1 MKVLENTIISLDPE
15 EYKQLYSFIKHKPSK
30 RKRKDLLLLELIHK
44 NGESS
49 DERLEQI
56 LELKAKSNAYHA
68 LRKRLLKLIMHFIY
82 LKRVDMDSTA
92 SAEVMH
98 LMSFADFQFER
109 NNTEQAQRT
118 LAKAELLAKEN
129 DLFSLL
135 THIFEKQLEHQTF
148 NTQELELFAE
158 KKDSFTSLKDEQDRA
173 SLAFIYL
180 KCQIEESRK
189 NKRLVPFQLLLDH
202 TLRKYN
208 LENAVIQRPKM
219 LYQVIESVRSNLLSK
234 KEFYEFEKYLSSI
247 TVEYFSIINFNKKD
261 HIYFLKITYIT
272 AHTMYRNRKF
282 KEGLL
287 FSKKLNDGIERYE
300 KQYYRTF
307 FAKHKLLH
315 AALLF
320 YTNNPNEAITLL
332 KDCKENHWE
341 LFSLKEQNYLTLNL
355 SFYYYAN
362 QNLEEALAIS
372 QELHHTDSWYEKKI
386 SGEWALKR
394 SIMEALI
401 QIDFGNEEIGLTKI
415 NSIIQRH
422 KSLFKVDVYKRVGYF
437 LKFIRRILMDPDFI
451 NSTEFDQ
458 LIQNNLMTLPEEKED
473 LQAMSFYVW
482 LKARKTKTSY
492 YQALLQTTNREEL
505 SHY

>member
-1 MKVLENTIISLDPE
+1 MKVLENTVISLDPE
-15 EYKQLYSFIKHKPSK
+15 EYKQLYNFIKHKPSK
-30 RKRKDLLLLELIHK
+30 RKRKDLLLLDMINK
-44 NGESS
+44 NGELKDDQIES
-49 DERLEQI
+49 I
-56 LELKAKSNAYHA
+56 LELTAKSNAYHA

-82 LKRVDMDSTA
+82 VRRVESDSTA
-92 SAEVMH
+92 TAEVMH
-98 LMSFADFQFER
+98 LLSFADFQFER
-109 NNTEQAQRT
+109 KNPEQAQRT
-118 LAKAELLAKEN
+118 LAKAETIAQEN
-129 DLFSLL
+129 ELFGLL
-135 THIFEKQLEHQTF
+135 THIFEKQLEYQSF
-148 NTQELELFAE
+148 NTQELDEFAN
-158 KKDSFTSLKDEQDRA
+158 KKESISNLKDEQDRA
-173 SLAFIYL
+173 SLAFLYL
-180 KCQIEESRK
+180 KCQIEDARK

-234 KEFYEFEKYLSSI
+234 KEFYEFEKYLTSI
-247 TVEYFSIINFNKKD
+247 TNEYFSIINFTKKD

-282 KEGLL
+282 KEGLE
-287 FSKKLNDGIERYE
+287 FSEKLNFGLEKYE

-320 YTNNPNEAITLL
+320 YSDKPTKAIEILE
-332 KDCKENHWE
+332 DCKDNHWE

-355 SFYYYAN
+355 AFYYYAN
-362 QNLEEALAIS
+362 QQLEQALSIA
-372 QELHHTDSWYEKKI
+372 QELHHTDGWYEKKI

-415 NSIIQRH
+415 NAILQRH
-422 KSLFKVDVYKRVGYF
+422 KELFKIDLFKRVGYF
-437 LKFIRRILMDPDFI
+437 LKLIKRILTEIDFI
-451 NSTEFDQ
+451 NSSEFDT
-458 LIQNNLMTLPEEKED
+458 LIQENLMTLPEEKED

-482 LKARKTKTSY
+482 MKARKEKQTYYNVLLEVTK
-492 YQALLQTTNREEL
+492 REGVRMF
-505 SHY
+505 

>member
-15 EYKQLYSFIKHKPSK
+15 EYKQLFSFIKHKPSK

-44 NGESS
+44 NGETT
-49 DERLEQI
+49 DQRIEVT

-82 LKRVDMDSTA
+82 LRRVDIDSTA

-98 LMSFADFQFER
+98 LLSFADFQFER

-118 LAKAELLAKEN
+118 LAKAEVLAKEN
-129 DLFSLL
+129 ELFSLL

-148 NTQELELFAE
+148 NTQELEDFAT
-158 KKDSFTSLKDEQDRA
+158 KKDSFSSLKDEQDRA
-173 SLAFIYL
+173 SLAFLYL
-180 KCQIEESRK
+180 KCQIEDART

-234 KEFYEFEKYLSSI
+234 KEFYEFEKYLTSI
-247 TVEYFSIINFNKKD
+247 TNEYFSIINFNKKD

-282 KEGLL
+282 KEGLEY
-287 FSKKLNDGIERYE
+287 SQRLNQGIEKYE

-307 FAKHKLLH
+307 FAKQKLLH

-320 YTNNPNEAITLL
+320 YTNHSTEAINILQ
-332 KDCKENHWE
+332 DCKTNHWD

-355 SFYYYAN
+355 AFYNYAN
-362 QNLEEALAIS
+362 QSLDEALKIA
-372 QELHHTDSWYEKKI
+372 QELHHTDGWYEKKI

-401 QIDFGNEEIGLTKI
+401 QIDLGNEEIGLSRI
-415 NSIIQRH
+415 NTILQRH
-422 KSLFKVDVYKRVGYF
+422 KELFKLDVFKRVGYF
-437 LKFIRRILMDPDFI
+437 LKFIKRILMEVDFI
-451 NSTEFDQ
+451 NSEEFDD
-458 LIQNNLMTLPEEKED
+458 LINNKLVTLPEEKED

-482 LKARKTKTSY
+482 LKARKTKQTY
-492 YQALLQTTNREEL
+492 YQTLLDTTKREEV
-505 SHY
+505 SFY